1 MTPSNPVSIAFD
13 EGGGDLALVFLHYFG
28 GAAESW
34 QWVIDALPDNVRS
47 IAFDLPGFGHAPALP
62 EPSIQNY
69 GDYVQKAIQSLQLG
83 KFMLIGHSMGGKIAL
98 QVAADQADGLE
109 QVILIAPS
117 PPTQEPMPEEE
128 RDRLLNH
135 HPSQANAETTVQQ
148 ASEAS
153 LSAHQRSV
161 ALQTHTAVDQ
171 SAWRWWL
178 LEGMNHSIADQMA
191 QVQVPVTVIA
201 SKDDPVIPFET
212 IQTDVMALLSGAN
225 LVEMAGFGHLLPL
238 ECPEL
243 VAKELDKLLQAT

>member
-1 MTPSNPVSIAFD
+1 MTPSNNVSTILD
-13 EGGGDLALVFLHYFG
+13 EGKSDLTLVFLHYFG

-34 QWVIDALPDNVRS
+34 RWVIEALPTNVRS
-47 IAFDLPGFGHAPALP
+47 IAFDLPGFGSAPALP

-69 GDYVQKAIQSLQLG
+69 SNYVQQTIQSLHID

-135 HPSQANAETTVQQ
+135 HPSQENAETTVQQ
-148 ASEAS
+148 ASQAP

-178 LEGMNHSIADQMA
+178 LEGMNHSIASQMA
-191 QVQVPVTVIA
+191 QVEVPVTVIA

-212 IQTDVMALLSGAN
+212 IQTEVMALLSGAN
-225 LVEMAGFGHLLPL
+225 LVEMSGFGHLLPL
-238 ECPEL
+238 ECPDL
-243 VAKELDKLLQAT
+243 VAQELSKLL